1 MIKKLLDAT
10 IELGHN
16 LVDAVNNY
24 VFELKNFVFTKDFVD
39 DISFVDDE
47 IIEKTKKKKSSKRKK
62 LK

>member
-10 IELGHN
+10 IELGRN
-16 LVDAVNNY
+16 LIDAVNNY